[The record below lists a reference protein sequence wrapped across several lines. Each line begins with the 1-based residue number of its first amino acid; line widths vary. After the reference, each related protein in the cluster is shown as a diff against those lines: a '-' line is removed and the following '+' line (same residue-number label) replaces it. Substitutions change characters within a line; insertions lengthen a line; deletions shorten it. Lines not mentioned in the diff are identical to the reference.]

1 MNASRRAAGLL
12 GLAALAAAFAGCSS
26 TQEQSARAKRAGAK
40 LIHEKGLVV
49 SGTNANVSVIRTGV
63 VRDANGVAVAVVLRN
78 TAPAPAIDVPIAID
92 VRDAK
97 GTSVFKNDAP
107 GLDAS
112 LTAISTIPAH
122 GEVTWV
128 NDQVT
133 ADGTP
138 ATVSARLGAANGRA
152 NGPLPDIVVGAPK
165 VLDDPVS
172 GLELSGTVTNRSS
185 SDQTRLVVA
194 GVAWKGARLAA
205 AGRAV
210 VEKLTRT
217 KPARYH
223 ILPIGRPQ
231 GARVAVVAIPAVTT
245 TKRGS

>member
-1 MNASRRAAGLL
+1 MIASRRAAGLL
-12 GLAALAAAFAGCSS
+12 GLAALAAALAGCES
-26 TQEQSARAKRAGAK
+26 TQEKSARAKRDGAK
-40 LIHEKGLVV
+40 LINEKGLVV
-49 SGTNANVSVIRTGV
+49 NGTNASVSVLRTGV
-63 VRDANGVAVAVVLRN
+63 VADANGVAVAVVLRN
-78 TAPAPAIDVPIAID
+78 AAPAPAIDVPIAID

-97 GTSVFKNDAP
+97 GRSVFKNDAP

-112 LTAISTIPAH
+112 LTAISTIPAR

-138 ATVSARLGAANGRA
+138 ATVRARIGAATGKPG
-152 NGPLPDIVVGAPK
+152 GPLPEILVGAPT
-165 VLDDPVS
+165 VIDDPVS
-172 GLELSGTVTNRSS
+172 GLELTGTVTNRSS

-205 AGRAV
+205 AGRSV
-210 VEKLTRT
+210 IEKLTT
-217 KPARYH
+217 NKPAKYH

-231 GARVAVVAIPAVTT
+231 GARLAVVAIPTVTT